1 MSSVGS
7 STATRRV
14 WRAAPAPG
22 AFGAVAITARLLGV
36 IRQSPFRQHGS
47 GGAGQ
52 MPRAVGNGLILPKV
66 GSRRRRGL
74 RFRELSLTADAGA
87 WAKAPLAPDGDW
99 RSARSGGSK
108 PLGETRGI
116 CEPRGG
122 ASRRTTGTAA
132 GNGPLGDKG

>member
-22 AFGAVAITARLLGV
+22 AFGAVAITARLFGV

-87 WAKAPLAPDGDW
+87 WAKAPPVPVG
-99 RSARSGGSK
+99 RSEEHTSELQSRSDLVCRLLLEKKKNNKDNSCIDVAY
-108 PLGETRGI
+108 T
-116 CEPRGG
+116 
-122 ASRRTTGTAA
+122 
-132 GNGPLGDKG
+132 

>member
-22 AFGAVAITARLLGV
+22 AFGAVAITARLFGV

-74 RFRELSLTADAGA
+74 RFREVSLTADAGA

-99 RSARSGGSK
+99 RAGGSRGAE
-108 PLGETRGI
+108 PPRGTRGGW
-116 CEPRGG
+116 GG
-122 ASRRTTGTAA
+122 LCRPGAPA
-132 GNGPLGDKG
+132 PPPPPGDG